1 MFVPIISIVSK
12 ESGMGKTTVMKGL
25 ISALIARGFQVGTIK
40 MVHEMQIDQ
49 PGKDSWH
56 FMEAGAH
63 SVGILG
69 QNRTAIIRNTETAES
84 PAEIFTQLG
93 PVDIVLIEGFKK
105 GPYLKIEIVRECKGT
120 DLITPPDQLLALVT
134 DTKIAKV
141 PVLQYSFEEIPGL
154 ASFLEQQVLFCR
166 NESLKGSEPFPSDLT
181 HFDSQ
186 GNARMVDVSEKPV
199 TNREA
204 VAKGIITVSRETIH
218 LIRTRRIPK
227 GDVFAIA
234 EVAAILAVK
243 ETSRLIPLCHP
254 LPISGVDVFF
264 EIQEPNSIEATVR
277 VKTTAQTG
285 VEMEALTG
293 VQIALLTLYDMC
305 KAVDRGM
312 TIGHIRLVEKSG
324 GRSGHFLRVEPHGE
338 SSIQQE

>member
-1 MFVPIISIVSK
+1 MSVPIISIVSK

-25 ISALIARGFQVGTIK
+25 ISALSARELRVGTIK
-40 MVHEMQIDQ
+40 MVHEMQIDH

-63 SVGILG
+63 SVGIVG
-69 QNRTAIIRNTETAES
+69 ENRTAIIRHTETAES
-84 PAEIFTQLG
+84 PVEIFPQLG

-105 GPYLKIEIVRECKGT
+105 GPYLKIEVVRECKGL
-120 DLITPPDQLLALVT
+120 DFVTPVDQLFALVT
-134 DTKIAKV
+134 DTKSVKAPV
-141 PVLQYSFEEIPGL
+141 PQYSFEEIPGL
-154 ASFLEQQVLFCR
+154 ASFVEQEVLSCR
-166 NESLKGSEPFPSDLT
+166 NESLKGPEPFLGDLT
-181 HFDSQ
+181 HFDQQ

-199 TNREA
+199 TSREA
-204 VAKGIITVSRETIH
+204 VARGIITVSPKTIH
-218 LIRTRRIPK
+218 LIRAREIPK
-227 GDVFAIA
+227 GDVFTVA

-254 LPISGVDVFF
+254 LPISGVDVCF
-264 EIQEPNSIEATVR
+264 EIQEPDSIEATVR

-312 TIGHIRLVEKSG
+312 TIEHIRLEEKSG
-324 GRSGHFLRVEPHGE
+324 GRSGHFLRKNLPGE
-338 SSIQQE
+338 SPLT